1 MFNEF
6 WIIIWMNFI
15 CYKNERCRWIKY
27 VQGDTTV
34 VDIFKIRLDIHNTYI
49 SFNCVIRVS
58 LDYIW
63 ELRYS
68 RFVRV
73 IDPVIMIFSKI
84 NRDRCTKTPYILF
97 MTKAKK
103 ASRTLKPLQLFNVN
117 RYTHWRN
124 GNCPFFG
131 LFSSQLLWFFFKSH
145 HINMDININTIRR
158 YLQLV

>member
-1 MFNEF
+1 MFIEF
-6 WIIIWMNFI
+6 WIIIWMNYI

-27 VQGDTTV
+27 VHGDTTV

-124 GNCPFFG
+124 GNC
-131 LFSSQLLWFFFKSH
+131 LILICSLHSYCDSSSKVIIWIWISP
-145 HINMDININTIRR
+145 
-158 YLQLV
+158 

>member
-1 MFNEF
+1 
-6 WIIIWMNFI
+6 MNFI

-27 VQGDTTV
+27 VHGDTTV
-34 VDIFKIRLDIHNTYI
+34 VDIFKSRLDIRNTYI

-73 IDPVIMIFSKI
+73 IDPVIMIFSISKI

-103 ASRTLKPLQLFNVN
+103 ASRTLMPLQLFKVN
-117 RYTHWRN
+117 RYTNNRRN
-124 GNCPFFG
+124 GSCPFFG

-145 HINMDININTIRR
+145 HIDMDMDININTIRR